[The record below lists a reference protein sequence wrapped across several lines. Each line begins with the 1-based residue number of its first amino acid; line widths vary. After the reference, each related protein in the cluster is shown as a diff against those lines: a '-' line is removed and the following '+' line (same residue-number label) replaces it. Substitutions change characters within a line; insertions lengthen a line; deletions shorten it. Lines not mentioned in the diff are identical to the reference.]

1 VTRKRSG
8 AKPATRRKAAA
19 SAPATNEA
27 SQTANLDAPI
37 TGVASGSLGTAAN
50 LDDTQVM
57 RTADLQRAAAEV
69 AVPAWLTDDAPPL
82 PEEPEAWA
90 AEPISARQH
99 VQPPERVEPREP
111 VKPRRRAAPG
121 TGGDRRRTALAGA
134 VAGAFLVLVVGAAM
148 LGAMG
153 GFGTNPAAG
162 EPPLADATQ
171 APLAMPTAEPTREP
185 KGCHGKGKGNDCK
198 D

>member
-1 VTRKRSG
+1 MTRKRSS
-8 AKPATRRKAAA
+8 AKPATPRKAAA
-19 SAPATNEA
+19 SAPATTEA
-27 SQTANLDAPI
+27 RQIANPDAPI

-90 AEPISARQH
+90 AEPVPARKH
-99 VQPPERVEPREP
+99 VQPPERVQPREP
-111 VKPRRRAAPG
+111 VKARRRAASG
-121 TGGDRRRTALAGA
+121 TDRDRRRTALTGA
-134 VAGAFLVLVVGAAM
+134 VAGAFLVLVIGAGM

-153 GFGTNPAAG
+153 GFGTNPAAA
-162 EPPLADATQ
+162 EPPLAEATQ
-171 APLAMPTAEPTREP
+171 APVATPTAAASKEG